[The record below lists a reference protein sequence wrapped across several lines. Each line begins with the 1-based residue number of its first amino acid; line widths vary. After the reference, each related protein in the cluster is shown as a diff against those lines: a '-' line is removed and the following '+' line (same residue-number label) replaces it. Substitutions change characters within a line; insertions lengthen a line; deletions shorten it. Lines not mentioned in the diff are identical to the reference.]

1 MIRIL
6 DTDVISALRRPDRA
20 PAVVRWLGRQD
31 EDSLCLSAITIGEI
45 ARGIELQRPRNPA
58 FAGDLG
64 AWLDRT
70 LRLFADRILPF
81 GAEEARVWGGLSAR
95 LGHAGADL
103 QIAAT
108 ALVRDAVVV
117 TRNTADFA
125 PTGVRLENPF
135 DPA

>member
-70 LRLFADRILPF
+70 LQLFADRILPF

>member
-64 AWLDRT
+64 AGLDRT

-117 TRNTADFA
+117 TRDTADFA